1 MTDSLVSP
9 WSVASKLGLSI
20 LFSLALVACGDDS
33 TPADSGTH
41 DSAVVDSGAH
51 DSSTVDSAVVD
62 SGAHDSAVVDSS
74 VDAGP
79 VSPCPVAQPTEGDA
93 CTDEGLACGY
103 GDDPRVACQP
113 VATCTSAH
121 WTIDTP
127 SCPTLPPVTC
137 PATRDAASGADCTP
151 DGAYC
156 DYDGLACQCTN
167 CTDGPAVMCSGA
179 PTWHCDAPNSDPE
192 CPAAIPRLGDACTG
206 PTQMCIYGCA
216 TGMSRTCTDGVW
228 VSSSSPGGCPVST
241 RRAKR
246 DIHYLST
253 AEADAVAA
261 QVSRTRLATW
271 EYIDP
276 ALRGRRHL
284 GFILEDQPGSYA
296 EDPEARMVD
305 LYGYT
310 SMLLATTQAQQRQID
325 ALQHQVEALRAQV
338 AASPRVDP
346 AAALASTHSH

>member
-1 MTDSLVSP
+1 MTASLGSP
-9 WSVASKLGLSI
+9 TSAVGRLGLCV
-20 LFSLALVACGDDS
+20 LFSLALGACGDDS
-33 TPADSGTH
+33 APADSGTH
-41 DSAVVDSGAH
+41 DTGTADTGSADSGGH
-51 DSSTVDSAVVD
+51 DS
-62 SGAHDSAVVDSS
+62 GPVDSS
-74 VDAGP
+74 VDSGSTDSSVDSGA
-79 VSPCPVAQPTEGDA
+79 VSPCPVAQPSEGDA
-93 CTDEGLACGY
+93 CTREGLACGY
-103 GDDPRVACQP
+103 GDDPRVECRP
-113 VATCTSAH
+113 VATCTSAQ

-127 SCPTLPPVTC
+127 SCSTLPPVTC
-137 PATRDAASGADCTP
+137 PATREAASGADCTP

-167 CTDGPAVMCSGA
+167 CTDGPAVMCSG
-179 PTWHCDAPNSDPE
+179 PTVWHCDAPNADPQ
-192 CPAAIPRLGDACTG
+192 CPAAIPRLGDACDK
-206 PTQMCIYGCA
+206 PAQMCIYGCA
-216 TGMSRTCTDGVW
+216 SGMSRTCTDGVW
-228 VSSSSPGGCPVST
+228 VSSSSPGGCPVSA

-261 QVSRTRLATW
+261 QVRRTRLATW

-276 ALRGRRHL
+276 ALRGRTHL

-325 ALQHQVEALRAQV
+325 ALTQQLDALQRRVASDGQCVAPTPPEA
-338 AASPRVDP
+338 
-346 AAALASTHSH
+346 H